1 MATVSSHV
9 LNGSDGTHAGAVAMR
24 LINIDTGDT
33 LFKSSTDDDGRFSQ
47 SVDLTNA
54 IAEHRYELVVSTAQY
69 WLSKDVASDQFID
82 EIVLRFR
89 MPDPDA
95 RYHKP
100 LIIAPNSY
108 STWSSVAE

>member
-1 MATVSSHV
+1 MATISSHV
-9 LNGSDGTHAGAVAMR
+9 LNGLDGTHAASIAMK
-24 LINIDTGDT
+24 LVNVDTGVT
-33 LFKSSTDDDGRFSQ
+33 LLESRTDDGGRFSQ
-47 SVDLTNA
+47 AVDIENA
-54 IAEHRYELVVSTAQY
+54 VAEHRYELIISTAEY
-69 WLSKDVASDQFID
+69 WLNRDVESDQFID

>member
-9 LNGSDGTHAGAVAMR
+9 LNGSDGTHAGAVAMK

-33 LFKSSTDDDGRFSQ
+33 LFESSTDDGGRFSQ
-47 SVDLTNA
+47 PVDLNNA
-54 IAEHRYELVVSTAQY
+54 DAGHRYELVISTAQY
-69 WLSKDVASDQFID
+69 WLSKDVASDQCID

-100 LIIAPNSY
+100 VIIAPNSY

>member
-1 MATVSSHV
+1 MATISSHV

-24 LINIDTGDT
+24 LVNIDTGVT
-33 LFKSSTDDDGRFSQ
+33 LFESCTDDGGRLVQ
-47 SVDLTNA
+47 PVDLKDA
-54 IAEHRYELVVSTAQY
+54 VAEHRYELVISTAEY
-69 WLSKDVASDQFID
+69 WLSKDISSDQFID

-100 LIIAPNSY
+100 VIIAPNSY

>member
-1 MATVSSHV
+1 MATLSSHV
-9 LNGSDGTHAGAVAMR
+9 LNGSDGTHAGSIAMK
-24 LINIDTGDT
+24 LVNIDTGVI
-33 LFKSSTDDDGRFSQ
+33 LFESSTDEGGRFSQ
-47 SVDLTNA
+47 SVDLANA
-54 IAEHRYELVVSTAQY
+54 VAEHRYELIVSTEEY
-69 WLSKDVASDQFID
+69 WLSKDVASDQCID

-100 LIIAPNSY
+100 LIISPNSY